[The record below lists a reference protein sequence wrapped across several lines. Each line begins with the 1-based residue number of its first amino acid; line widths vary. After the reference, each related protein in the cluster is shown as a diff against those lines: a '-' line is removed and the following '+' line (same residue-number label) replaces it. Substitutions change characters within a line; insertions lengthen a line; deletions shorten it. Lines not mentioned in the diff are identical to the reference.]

1 MSKVKTNML
10 RAINDISSV
19 DEMNQVI
26 ELISFKQKS
35 LRHEAQLRIKSSVRA
50 GDKVRVSG
58 SKANGIGQIVEVK
71 RTKAIVVINSERWNV
86 PLTLIEKV

>member
-1 MSKVKTNML
+1 ML

-58 SKANGIGQIVEVK
+58 SKANG
-71 RTKAIVVINSERWNV
+71 SERWNV

>member
-26 ELISFKQKS
+26 ELISFKKEA

-50 GDKVRVSG
+50 GDKVRVRG
-58 SKANGIGQIVEVK
+58 SKENGIGEIVEVK
-71 RTKAIVVINSERWNV
+71 RTKAIVLINSERWNV